1 MLVRS
6 ISLMLALAGSV
17 VLSAQPKERDPSVFD
32 SFPVPPA
39 SKNLL
44 FYIQRNKNANTIVY
58 EARFDAQGQLAM
70 KNPVDVNWIRHTE
83 GGKREPISLLET
95 NLAYGVKHRSTDAGV
110 AKMAFVASARHPFRV
125 EVGANGQAE
134 ARMMINGRYAR
145 LHHVE
150 IHADESALWP
160 KIQYVDIHGIDLL
173 TGLSIEERYIP

>member
-1 MLVRS
+1 MLRG
-6 ISLMLALAGSV
+6 ICLMLAVAGSL
-17 VLSAQPKERDPSVFD
+17 VLAAQPKQRDPSVFD

-58 EARFDAQGQLAM
+58 EARFNEQGQLAA

-83 GGKREPISLLET
+83 GGKREAISLLEA
-95 NLAYGVKHRSTDAGV
+95 NLAYGVKHRGTEEGV
-110 AKMAFVASARHPFRV
+110 AKMAFVASARYPFRV

-150 IHADESALWP
+150 IQADESAIWP
-160 KIQYVDIHGIDLL
+160 KIRYVDIHGIDLG
-173 TGLSIEERYIP
+173 TGLAIEERYIP

>member
-1 MLVRS
+1 MLLRRVG
-6 ISLMLALAGSV
+6 LLLAMVGSV
-17 VLSAQPKERDPSVFD
+17 LLSAQPKERVPSVFD
-32 SFPVPPA
+32 GFPVPPS

-58 EARFDAQGQLAM
+58 EARFDGQGQLAM
-70 KNPVDVNWIRHTE
+70 KDPVDVNWIRHTE

-95 NLAYGVKHRSTDAGV
+95 NLAYGVKHRSSEAGV
-110 AKMAFVASARHPFRV
+110 AQMAFVASARHPFRV

-150 IHADESALWP
+150 IQADESAIWP
-160 KIQYVDIHGIDLL
+160 KILYVDIHGIDLV
-173 TGLSIEERYIP
+173 TGLAIAERYIP